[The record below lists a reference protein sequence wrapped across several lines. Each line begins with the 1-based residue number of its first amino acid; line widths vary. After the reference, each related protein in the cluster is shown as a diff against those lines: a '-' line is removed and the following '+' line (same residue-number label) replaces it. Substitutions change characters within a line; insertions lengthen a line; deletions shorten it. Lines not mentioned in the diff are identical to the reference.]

1 MISLERLFLFEC
13 GCSTAP
19 NGQVFSRKMSAY
31 HRRTEVFL
39 MTTRIVQVTDLH
51 LMADPLAELKG
62 VCTRTNLHSVLD
74 ILRRDFGSAERLIVT
89 GDLAH
94 DELRETY
101 EVLRELFGDWL
112 PKLRLLPGNHENRD
126 DMRHVFSDRVTEVED
141 RNVFTDLIGGW
152 RLIGLDSQLPGEVR
166 GNLGEFQR
174 DWLARELEVEPLR
187 PTAVFLHHPPL
198 KVGTGWL
205 DEIGLE
211 DSERLLELLRR
222 SPQVKFVCCGH
233 IHHEMTI
240 TQANVLLLTTPSTS
254 VQFLPE
260 TDRLVPDSVPPG
272 FRIFDL
278 EPDGSFRTRVV
289 RVPIV
294 TRTHP

>member
-1 MISLERLFLFEC
+1 
-13 GCSTAP
+13 
-19 NGQVFSRKMSAY
+19 
-31 HRRTEVFL
+31 
-39 MTTRIVQVTDLH
+39 MTTRIVQITDLH
-51 LMADPLAELKG
+51 LLADPLGELKG
-62 VCTRTNLHSVLD
+62 VCTRTNLQAVLD
-74 ILRRDFGSAERLIVT
+74 VLRRDFGSAERLIVT

-101 EVLRELFGDWL
+101 VVLRELLGDWL
-112 PKLRLLPGNHENRD
+112 PKLRLIPGNHENRD
-126 DMRHVFSDRVTEVED
+126 FMRQVFGDRVTVVSD
-141 RNVFTDLIGGW
+141 RNVFADSIDGW

-166 GNLGEFQR
+166 GQLGDSQR
-174 DWLARELEVEPLR
+174 DWLARELAAEPLR

-211 DSERLLELLRR
+211 DAERLLELLRR

-233 IHHEMTI
+233 IHHEMTVA
-240 TQANVLLLTTPSTS
+240 QANVLLLTTPSTS

-260 TDRLVPDSVPPG
+260 TEMLVPDSVPPG

-294 TRTHP
+294 TGVLPG